1 MSAAERERLALRLSY
16 LRAHGCD
23 GAADE
28 LEAEHEPVER
38 ECCGEYETGSGE
50 HGGAVPSAASMG
62 TVTPRSASYELGR
75 ARGYV
80 TGRAEPT
87 ERDAEWWAAQPGVD
101 GDDDFAY
108 DDFGDGMLDGRDQ
121 STSASIGL
129 PCPAPPSPDALAA
142 AREGS
147 S

>member
-1 MSAAERERLALRLSY
+1 MGLLLSARVPTLSGPAFVAPV
-16 LRAHGCD
+16 LD
-23 GAADE
+23 DE
-28 LEAEHEPVER
+28 EMPR
-38 ECCGEYETGSGE
+38 WK
-50 HGGAVPSAASMG
+50 
-62 TVTPRSASYELGR
+62 PRSASYELGR

-87 ERDAEWWAAQPGVD
+87 ERDAEWWAMQPGVD

-121 STSASIGL
+121 ATSARLRL

-147 S
+147 L